1 VARRAGGGL
10 DRRTVLASA
19 LALTACGSKDRPEPA
34 APADLPPLKSLAPF
48 RIGPASRRCTWT
60 TRPWPSLIARE
71 VSQLTPEWEMKME
84 YIVQPDGSF
93 RFDAPD
99 RIAAFARAHG
109 MGLLGHTLIWYA
121 QAPEAFQRLDES
133 RIGFADAYRN
143 YILAV
148 AGRYRGQVVGWDVVN
163 EAVAEDG
170 NGWRDSLWARRLGDF
185 EHIALAYRTAR
196 EADPHATLL
205 LNDYNLEYNPTK
217 RATFLKLAERLLAS
231 GAPLTGLGTQMH
243 VAADIAPG
251 QITAMIRDLAGLG
264 LPIHVS
270 ELDVSLTRSENKFL
284 SRAEL
289 QRRQTAVYAETAE
302 AFMALPERQRFAFT
316 LWGLRDKDS
325 WLKKEKRP
333 RRRADAAGAPVRRRR
348 SSRRCGGPRPAR
360 RPWRRGVQ
368 GLGRRGYDL
377 SRLPLS
383 LSSAS
388 TLSVLA
394 RARICRR
401 WAIGSCGTSEAS
413 STPSSVAMKR
423 RTARVRCRSPSC
435 VRPACPRR
443 TRPPRSA
450 RSRPCRRAWTR

>member
-1 VARRAGGGL
+1 MGGKGL
-10 DRRTVLASA
+10 DRRAVLASA
-19 LALTACGSKDRPEPA
+19 LALTACGSKDA
-34 APADLPPLKSLAPF
+34 QSQSAPADLPPLKSLAPF
-48 RIGPASRRCTWT
+48 RIGACVQALHLDDPA
-60 TRPWPSLIARE
+60 LAALLARE

-121 QAPEAFQRLDES
+121 QAPEAFERLDES

-148 AGRYRGQVVGWDVVN
+148 AGRYAGQVVGWDVVN

-170 NGWRDSLWARRLGDF
+170 NGWRDSLWSRRLGDF

-196 EADPHATLL
+196 EADPHAALL
-205 LNDYNLEYNPTK
+205 LNDYNLEYYPRK

-251 QITAMIRDLAGLG
+251 QITTMIRDLASLG

-270 ELDVSLTRSENKFL
+270 ELDVSLVRSENKLL
-284 SRAEL
+284 SRGEL
-289 QRRQTAVYAETAE
+289 QRRQAAVYAETAE

-325 WLKKEKRP
+325 WLKKENA
-333 RRRADAAGAPVRRRR
+333 ADAPAPFDDAGRPKAGA
-348 SSRRCGGPRPAR
+348 A
-360 RPWRRGVQ
+360 
-368 GLGRRGYDL
+368 
-377 SRLPLS
+377 
-383 LSSAS
+383 A
-388 TLSVLA
+388 LA
-394 RARICRR
+394 GAFRA
-401 WAIGSCGTSEAS
+401 
-413 STPSSVAMKR
+413 
-423 RTARVRCRSPSC
+423 
-435 VRPACPRR
+435 
-443 TRPPRSA
+443 
-450 RSRPCRRAWTR
+450 

>member
-1 VARRAGGGL
+1 MGASGLYSRRAVVG
-10 DRRTVLASA
+10 SA
-19 LALTACGSKDRPEPA
+19 LALSACGAKDA
-34 APADLPPLKSLAPF
+34 QSQSVPADLPPLKSVAPF
-48 RIGPASRRCTWT
+48 RIGTCVQALHLDDPALAA
-60 TRPWPSLIARE
+60 LIARQA
-71 VSQLTPEWEMKME
+71 SQLTAEWQMKME

-121 QAPEAFQRLDES
+121 QAPDAFQTLDER

-148 AGRYRGQVVGWDVVN
+148 VERYRGLAVGWDVVN

-170 NGWRDSLWARRLGDF
+170 NGWRDSLWARKLGAF

-196 EADPHATLL
+196 EADPNATLL
-205 LNDYNLEYNPTK
+205 LNDYNLEYYDAK
-217 RATFLKLAERLLAS
+217 RSTFLKLAERLLAS

-251 QITAMIRDLAGLG
+251 KITRMIRDLASLG

-270 ELDVSLTRSENKFL
+270 ELDVSLTRSENKLL
-284 SRAEL
+284 SRSEL

-325 WLKKEKRP
+325 WLRGENA
-333 RRRADAAGAPVRRRR
+333 ADAPAVFDDAGRPKAGA
-348 SSRRCGGPRPAR
+348 AALIDAF
-360 RPWRRGVQ
+360 Q
-368 GLGRRGYDL
+368 GRHTQ
-377 SRLPLS
+377 S
-383 LSSAS
+383 
-388 TLSVLA
+388 
-394 RARICRR
+394 
-401 WAIGSCGTSEAS
+401 
-413 STPSSVAMKR
+413 
-423 RTARVRCRSPSC
+423 
-435 VRPACPRR
+435 
-443 TRPPRSA
+443 
-450 RSRPCRRAWTR
+450 

>member
-1 VARRAGGGL
+1 VARRAGRGL

-19 LALTACGSKDRPEPA
+19 LALSACGPKTAQSQPA
-34 APADLPPLKSLAPF
+34 PLPPLKSLAPF
-48 RIGPASRRCTWT
+48 RIGACVQALHLDDPA
-60 TRPWPSLIARE
+60 LADLLARE

-121 QAPEAFQRLDES
+121 QAPPAFERLDES

-143 YILAV
+143 YIHAV

-170 NGWRDSLWARRLGDF
+170 NGWRDSLWAQRLGAF

-196 EADPHATLL
+196 EADPQAALL
-205 LNDYNLEYNPTK
+205 LNDYNLEYYPRK

-251 QITAMIRDLAGLG
+251 EITRMIRELASLG

-270 ELDVSLTRSENKFL
+270 ELDVSLTRSENKLL
-284 SRAEL
+284 SRTEL
-289 QRRQTAVYAETAE
+289 QRRQAAVYAETAE
-302 AFMALPERQRFAFT
+302 AFMDLPERQRFAFT

-325 WLKKEKRP
+325 WLKKENA
-333 RRRADAAGAPVRRRR
+333 ADAPAPFDDAGRPKAGA
-348 SSRRCGGPRPAR
+348 A
-360 RPWRRGVQ
+360 
-368 GLGRRGYDL
+368 
-377 SRLPLS
+377 
-383 LSSAS
+383 A
-388 TLSVLA
+388 LA
-394 RARICRR
+394 EAFRA
-401 WAIGSCGTSEAS
+401 
-413 STPSSVAMKR
+413 
-423 RTARVRCRSPSC
+423 
-435 VRPACPRR
+435 
-443 TRPPRSA
+443 
-450 RSRPCRRAWTR
+450 

>member
-1 VARRAGGGL
+1 MGGKRRAPPSVASRQLPQGGSIYGRDANQDPPPLGEVARRAGGGL
-10 DRRTVLASA
+10 SRRAVLAST
-19 LALTACGSKDRPEPA
+19 LALSACGAKDA
-34 APADLPPLKSLAPF
+34 QSQSVPADLPPLKTIAPF
-48 RIGPASRRCTWT
+48 RIGTCVQALHLDDPALAA
-60 TRPWPSLIARE
+60 LIARQAN
-71 VSQLTPEWEMKME
+71 QLTAEWQMKME

-121 QAPEAFQRLDES
+121 QAPEAFQRLDEN

-148 AGRYRGQVVGWDVVN
+148 VERYRGLAVGWDVVN

-170 NGWRDSLWARRLGDF
+170 NGWRDSLWSRRLGDF

-196 EADPHATLL
+196 EADPGATLL
-205 LNDYNLEYNPTK
+205 LNDYNLEYNDTK

-251 QITAMIRDLAGLG
+251 KITRMIRDLASLG

-270 ELDVSLTRSENKFL
+270 ELDVSLTRSENKLL
-284 SRAEL
+284 SRGEL

-302 AFMALPERQRFAFT
+302 AFMALPQRQRFAFT

-325 WLKKEKRP
+325 WLKTENASDAPAVFDDAGRP
-333 RRRADAAGAPVRRRR
+333 KAGAAALVE
-348 SSRRCGGPRPAR
+348 AF
-360 RPWRRGVQ
+360 
-368 GLGRRGYDL
+368 
-377 SRLPLS
+377 
-383 LSSAS
+383 
-388 TLSVLA
+388 
-394 RARICRR
+394 RA
-401 WAIGSCGTSEAS
+401 
-413 STPSSVAMKR
+413 
-423 RTARVRCRSPSC
+423 
-435 VRPACPRR
+435 
-443 TRPPRSA
+443 
-450 RSRPCRRAWTR
+450 

>member
-10 DRRTVLASA
+10 DRRTVLAST
-19 LALTACGSKDRPEPA
+19 LALTACGSKDA
-34 APADLPPLKSLAPF
+34 QGQSAPADLPPFKSLARF
-48 RIGPASRRCTWT
+48 RIGTCVQALHLDDPALA
-60 TRPWPSLIARE
+60 SLIARE

-84 YIVQPDGSF
+84 YIVQPDGTF

-133 RIGFADAYRN
+133 RVGFTDAYRN

-148 AGRYRGQVVGWDVVN
+148 AGRYAGQVVGWDVVN

-170 NGWRDSLWARRLGDF
+170 HGWRDSLWARRLGDF

-243 VAADIAPG
+243 LAADIAPG

-270 ELDVSLTRSENKFL
+270 ELDVSLVRSENRFL
-284 SRAEL
+284 PRAEL
-289 QRRQTAVYAETAE
+289 LRRQTAVYAEAAE

-325 WLKKEKRP
+325 WLKKENAGDASAPFDDAGRP
-333 RRRADAAGAPVRRRR
+333 KAAA
-348 SSRRCGGPRPAR
+348 A
-360 RPWRRGVQ
+360 
-368 GLGRRGYDL
+368 
-377 SRLPLS
+377 
-383 LSSAS
+383 A
-388 TLSVLA
+388 LA
-394 RARICRR
+394 RAF
-401 WAIGSCGTSEAS
+401 
-413 STPSSVAMKR
+413 
-423 RTARVRCRSPSC
+423 
-435 VRPACPRR
+435 
-443 TRPPRSA
+443 
-450 RSRPCRRAWTR
+450 RA

>member
-1 VARRAGGGL
+1 L
-10 DRRTVLASA
+10 A
-19 LALTACGSKDRPEPA
+19 LAACGPKAQGQPV
-34 APADLPPLKSLAPF
+34 PADLPPLKTIAPF
-48 RIGPASRRCTWT
+48 RVGTCLQALHLDDPA
-60 TRPWPSLIARE
+60 LAALLVRE

-99 RIAAFARAHG
+99 RIAAFARANG

-121 QAPEAFQRLDES
+121 QVPEAFQRLDES

-170 NGWRDSLWARRLGDF
+170 NGWRRSLWAERLGDF

-196 EADPHATLL
+196 EADPQATLL
-205 LNDYNLEYNPTK
+205 LNDYNLEYYPRK

-231 GAPLTGLGTQMH
+231 GAPVTGLGTQMH

-251 QITAMIRDLAGLG
+251 EITRMIRELASLG

-270 ELDVSLTRSENKFL
+270 ELDVSLTRAENKFL

-289 QRRQTAVYAETAE
+289 ERRQAAVYAETAE

-325 WLKKEKRP
+325 WLKKENA
-333 RRRADAAGAPVRRRR
+333 ADAPAPFDGAGRPKAGA
-348 SSRRCGGPRPAR
+348 A
-360 RPWRRGVQ
+360 
-368 GLGRRGYDL
+368 
-377 SRLPLS
+377 
-383 LSSAS
+383 A
-388 TLSVLA
+388 LA
-394 RARICRR
+394 GAFRA
-401 WAIGSCGTSEAS
+401 
-413 STPSSVAMKR
+413 
-423 RTARVRCRSPSC
+423 
-435 VRPACPRR
+435 
-443 TRPPRSA
+443 
-450 RSRPCRRAWTR
+450 